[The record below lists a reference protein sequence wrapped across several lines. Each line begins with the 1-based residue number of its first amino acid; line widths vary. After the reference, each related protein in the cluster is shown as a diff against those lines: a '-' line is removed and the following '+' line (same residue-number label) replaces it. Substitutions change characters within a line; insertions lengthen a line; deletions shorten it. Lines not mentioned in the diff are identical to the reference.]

1 MKRLMFYQ
9 NKDKTLLFTDDVF
22 CSNDFYTG
30 NINLLL
36 DRIEWIIYTS
46 NKEIAYS
53 GNASS
58 VSVAKIEIKKKLLLL
73 GAKFEREHRK
83 YKI

>member
-9 NKDKTLLFTDDVF
+9 SKDKTLLFTDDLF
-22 CSNDFYTG
+22 CSNDFYMG
-30 NINLLL
+30 HINLLL
-36 DRIEWIIYTS
+36 DRIEWVVYNS
-46 NKEIAYS
+46 NDEVVYNGI
-53 GNASS
+53 ASS
-58 VSVAKIEIKKKLLLL
+58 VNIAKKEVKTKLLLL